1 MNDEKFELT
10 ISDLAGSGTYYADIA
25 DELRARDTAQREALA
40 RLKADDEANGLEYGE
55 ALILIG
61 QVLDCRSLEDLNAV
75 RRYLNEFMDRYSLRP
90 VPDVDLVQA
99 EQQEAR
105 PATLYDAIKNAPR
118 IAPTLQQ
125 EAQRAQAG
133 EFKREDRYIVIK
145 RKDLVALHRDAFGP
159 TQVAI
164 EAFYAGLRSIELQLP
179 CRDHLVI
186 EGDWPE
192 YEPTWAAIQARVEG
206 RAALAT
212 QPAAGDPVRVV
223 VEPCEELSS
232 SNLVGNRIDRML
244 TIGTRL
250 YTDPPAAA
258 HGDDAPGTVRVTA
271 DWLKKVHRDLDACQ
285 KVIWLA
291 GCRPRVPSGFDPA
304 YCEDAQARLKEI
316 DEHIAH
322 AQGDGGAA

>member
-1 MNDEKFELT
+1 MNDEQFEGRMQ
-10 ISDLAGSGTYYADIA
+10 IVEVEVSQMMADQ
-25 DELRARDTAQREALA
+25 LRARDTSQREALA
-40 RLKADDEANGLEYGE
+40 RLKADHEANGLEYGE

-105 PATLYDAIKNAPR
+105 PATFYDAIKNPPR

-133 EFKREDRYIVIK
+133 EFQREYRYIVIK

-164 EAFYAGLRSIELQLP
+164 EAFYAGLRLIELQLP
-179 CRDHLVI
+179 RRDYLVI

-192 YEPTWAAIQARVEG
+192 YEPTWLAIQARFEG

-212 QPAAGDPVRVV
+212 QPAAGDP
-223 VEPCEELSS
+223 EQKTAI
-232 SNLVGNRIDRML
+232 N
-244 TIGTRL
+244 
-250 YTDPPAAA
+250 TDDLPTKKYPLDAFDFDSPAAA
-258 HGDDAPGTVRVTA
+258 HGDEAMDELRRSVAEILGQDPDTWPSHGNAP
-271 DWLKKVHRDLDACQ
+271 
-285 KVIWLA
+285 LA
-291 GCRPRVPSGFDPA
+291 IASALALATMR
-304 YCEDAQARLKEI
+304 AQAGEG
-316 DEHIAH
+316 ESA
-322 AQGDGGAA
+322 